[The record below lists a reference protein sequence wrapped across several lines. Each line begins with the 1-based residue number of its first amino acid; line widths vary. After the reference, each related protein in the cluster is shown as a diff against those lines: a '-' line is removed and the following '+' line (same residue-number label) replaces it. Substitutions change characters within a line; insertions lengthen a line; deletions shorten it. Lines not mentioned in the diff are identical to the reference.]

1 MKLYYIAQSCAL
13 ASHIAASEAG
23 IPLDVVEVDLASK
36 KTAVGADFLAINP
49 KGYAPALE
57 LDDGQVLTESAAIL
71 QYLADL
77 KPHARLAPPN
87 GTLARVRL
95 QEALNYIATEL
106 HRSYGPLFN
115 PATPAAIR
123 EERVANLRRH
133 YGLLERQLASHTF
146 LLGDEF
152 SVADAYLYAITR
164 WAEVVKLDLSDYP
177 HLQAFQKSVGARPK
191 VQEALQAEG
200 LLKKAA

>member
-23 IPLDVVEVDLASK
+23 IPVEAVEVDLATK
-36 KTAVGADFLAINP
+36 KTAAGADFLAINP

-77 KPHARLAPPN
+77 KPQARLAPAN

-95 QEALNYIATEL
+95 QEALNYIATEI
-106 HRSYGPLFN
+106 HRGYGPLFN
-115 PATPAAIR
+115 PATPSAIR
-123 EERVANLRRH
+123 EERVANLRRR
-133 YGLLERQLASHTF
+133 YALLEQQLASHGF

-152 SVADAYLYAITR
+152 SVADAYLFAITR

-177 HLQAFQKSVGARPK
+177 HLRAFQKSIGARPA
-191 VQEALQAEG
+191 VEAAMSAEG
-200 LLKKAA
+200 L